1 MPDTKQGAGSGAWGA
16 ESDQQTDMNW
26 IDLRSDTV
34 THPTPEMRQAMAQA
48 EVGDDVFGDDPTVL
62 RLEKLAAERM
72 AMPAAVF
79 VASGT
84 MGNLAAVLSH
94 CQRGDEII
102 LGDKSHTYLYEA
114 GGVSA
119 LGGVHTRAIPNQA
132 DGTLRLEDIQA
143 AIRADDEHFPISRLI
158 VLENTHNSSGG
169 AVLTPDYMGS
179 VSAIAKEHGLKLH
192 LDGARI
198 FNASAVLRVPVSA
211 LAESVD
217 SVTFCLS
224 KGLCAPVGS
233 VLCGAEEFIQRA
245 RRARKQLGGGMRQ
258 AGILAAAGIVA
269 LDKMVDLLSEDHA
282 RARRLAE
289 GLQALPAISLEQD
302 PPPSNMVYLKLD
314 PKAGI
319 TTSDIIQRLGKDGIK
334 LIARDEY
341 RMRLVVH
348 YWIDEA
354 AIDRVIQGFARATV
368 AS

>member
-1 MPDTKQGAGSGAWGA
+1 M
-16 ESDQQTDMNW
+16 EW

-34 THPTPEMRQAMAQA
+34 TQPTPEMRAAMAEA
-48 EVGDDVFGDDPTVL
+48 EVGDDVFGDDPTVI
-62 RLEKLAAERM
+62 RLEDMAAEIM
-72 AMPAAVF
+72 GKEAAVF

-102 LGDKSHTYLYEA
+102 LGDMSHTYLYEA

-119 LGGVHTRAIPNQA
+119 LGGVHPRSIPNQA
-132 DGTLRLEDIQA
+132 DGTLRLDDIEA
-143 AIRADDEHFPISRLI
+143 AIRADDEHYPISRMIL
-158 VLENTHNSSGG
+158 LENTHSGSGG
-169 AVLTPDYMGS
+169 MVLSPEYTAS
-179 VSAIAKEHGLKLH
+179 VSAISNENGLKLH

-198 FNASAVLRVPVSA
+198 FNAAAALGVPASD
-211 LAESVD
+211 LAEPVD

-233 VLCGAEEFIQRA
+233 LLCGTEDFIRRA

-269 LDKMVDLLSEDHA
+269 LEDMVDRLVKDHE
-282 RARRLAE
+282 RTRRLAA
-289 GLQALPAISLEQD
+289 GLQTLPAISVEQD
-302 PPPSNMVYLKLD
+302 PPPTNMFWINMD

-319 TTSDIIQRLGKDGIK
+319 MTQDLIERLEKDGIK
-334 LIARDEY
+334 LTARNGY

-348 YWIDEA
+348 YWIDDA
-354 AIDRVIQGFARATV
+354 AIDKAIDGFARA
-368 AS
+368 AAAP

>member
-1 MPDTKQGAGSGAWGA
+1 M
-16 ESDQQTDMNW
+16 EW

-34 THPTPEMRQAMAQA
+34 THPTPEMRQAMAEA

-62 RLEKLAAERM
+62 MLEALAAERM
-72 AMPAAVF
+72 GKAAAVF

-84 MGNLAAVLSH
+84 MGNLVAVLSH

-102 LGDKSHTYLYEA
+102 LGDMSHTYIYEA

-119 LGGVHTRAIPNQA
+119 LGGVHPRSVPNQP
-132 DGTLRLEDIQA
+132 DGTLRLKDIQA
-143 AIRADDEHFPISRLI
+143 AIRADDEHYPISRMI
-158 VLENTHNSSGG
+158 VLENTHNGTGG
-169 AVLTPDYMGS
+169 MVLSADYMKS
-179 VSAIAKEHGLKLH
+179 VSAISLENGLKLH

-198 FNASAVLRVPVSA
+198 FNATAVLGIPASE
-211 LAESVD
+211 LAEAAD

-233 VLCGAEEFIQRA
+233 LLCGTEDFIGRA

-269 LDKMVDLLSEDHA
+269 LESMVDRLSEDHD

-289 GLQALPAISLEQD
+289 GLQALPAFSLEQD
-302 PPPSNMVYLKLD
+302 PPPTNMVYLILD
-314 PKAGI
+314 PAAGI
-319 TTSDIIQRLGKDGIK
+319 KTRDVIETLEKDGIK
-334 LIARDEY
+334 LTARDEY

-354 AIDRVIQGFARATV
+354 AIDRVIDGFERV
-368 AS
+368 AAAP